1 LAVAVSSHA
10 RSRAPRAKSRRAFR
24 YSATLPAQPVG
35 VEVLAAVR
43 HARQQHGRAFAW
55 DARLETSAI
64 AVLGY
69 LWRRGR
75 GEKWAGR
82 CGSARYA
89 CSIAQ
94 LVMGLAEI
102 MGWRNI
108 PNRRNTAA
116 VARFVKAHRASV
128 QRWLDW
134 LRDAGLVSHTP
145 QQDEDGFWWRT
156 IIELHPCPQ
165 LPAELLRE
173 AVERRAGWPERERR
187 RQARG
192 RRRNLTAILR
202 RARLS
207 RSERRARSLL
217 RRQLLERHAERQR
230 VRQAVADS
238 LAQTVRSHLRQ
249 PFGASTTS
257 RTSLDEVSQDET
269 SHRRLTRAHALV
281 SKPASAKPR
290 QTPVT
295 QREAARTG
303 EETRWEVYNEIMAAR
318 WARSDQEWEP
328 FLAGPARRVE
338 ELLNWSESVVCPR
351 WRLIECW
358 TIAAYG
364 PQIAAAGGFR
374 LALWSEQA
382 EHHGPR
388 LERALARYQR
398 FSDAGPPGWP
408 ASPAAALAHF
418 FSGHVRRQDGPEHG
432 MAYDVARFN
441 ELTKQMSAYAHYQ
454 RGQEHFELAAKRAAR
469 RARARE
475 LVEQLN
481 QRLRFRLP
489 DHGPAVRLQTARQ
502 LLDSEHPSH
511 QAAGRTLYA
520 GAQRELR
527 LEQRDERLRAGR
539 HPGDTDGRYRAA
551 CRYAQRWGLPLPAG
565 RREGMAG

>member
-1 LAVAVSSHA
+1 LAVAVISDA
-10 RSRAPRAKSRRAFR
+10 QSRAPRAKSRRAFR
-24 YSATLPAQPVG
+24 YAAALPAQPVG

-43 HARQQHGRAFAW
+43 HARQQQGRAFEW
-55 DARLETSAI
+55 DARLETSVL

-94 LVMGLAEI
+94 LVMGLAEV

-108 PNRRNTAA
+108 PNRRDRLA

-134 LRDAGLVSHTP
+134 LAHASLVSHTP
-145 QQDEDGFWWRT
+145 QQDEEGFWWRT
-156 IIELHPCPQ
+156 VIELHPCPQ
-165 LPAELLRE
+165 LPPELLQE

-192 RRRNLTAILR
+192 RRRDLTSILR
-202 RARLS
+202 RARFT
-207 RSERRARSLL
+207 RSERRARAML
-217 RRQLLERHAERQR
+217 RRAQLQRHAERQR

-238 LAQTVRSHLRQ
+238 LAQAVRSHLRQ

-257 RTSLDEVSQDET
+257 RTPLETNSQDET
-269 SHRRLTRAHALV
+269 PHRGLTHAPALV
-281 SKPASAKPR
+281 SEPASATPR

-295 QREAARTG
+295 QKEAARRG
-303 EETRWEVYNEIMAAR
+303 EKIRWAVYNEILAAR
-318 WARSDQEWEP
+318 LARNDQEWEP
-328 FLAGPARRVE
+328 FLSGSARRVE
-338 ELLNWSESVVCPR
+338 ELLDWPEGIVCPR

-358 TIAAYG
+358 TVAAHG
-364 PQIAAAGGFR
+364 PHIAAAGGFR
-374 LALWSEQA
+374 LAFWSEQA

-398 FSDAGPPGWP
+398 FAEARPPEWP
-408 ASPAAALAHF
+408 ASPTAALARF
-418 FSGHVRRQDGPEHG
+418 LTTCVRRQDGPEHG
-432 MAYDVARFN
+432 MAYDIARFN

-475 LVEQLN
+475 LAEQLN

-489 DHGPAVRLQTARQ
+489 DHGLAVRLQTARQ
-502 LLDSEHPSH
+502 LLDSEHPAH

-527 LEQRDERLRAGR
+527 LEQRDERLLAGR
-539 HPGDTDGRYRAA
+539 HPGDADGRYRAA
-551 CRYAQRWGLPLPAG
+551 YRYAQQWGLPLPAR
-565 RREGMAG
+565 RREGAA

>member
-1 LAVAVSSHA
+1 MAVTSHA

-24 YSATLPAQPVG
+24 YAATLPAQPVG

-43 HARQQHGRAFAW
+43 HARQQRGRAFEW

-108 PNRRNTAA
+108 PNRRNKAA

-134 LRDAGLVSHTP
+134 LQHAGLVSHTP
-145 QQDEDGFWWRT
+145 QQDEEGFWWRT
-156 IIELHPCPQ
+156 VIELHPCPQ
-165 LPAELLRE
+165 LPAELLQE

-192 RRRNLTAILR
+192 RRRDLTAILR

-207 RSERRARSLL
+207 RSERRARAML
-217 RRQLLERHAERQR
+217 RRQVLERHAERQR

-238 LAQTVRSHLRQ
+238 LAQTVRSHLRH

-257 RTSLDEVSQDET
+257 RTSLEEVSQDET
-269 SHRRLTRAHALV
+269 PHRGLTRAPAPV
-281 SKPASAKPR
+281 SEPASAQPR

-303 EETRWEVYNEIMAAR
+303 EETRWAVYNEIVAAR
-318 WARSDQEWEP
+318 FARSDQEWEP
-328 FLAGPARRVE
+328 FLAAPACRVE
-338 ELLNWSESVVCPR
+338 ELLDWPESVACPR
-351 WRLIECW
+351 WRLIEAW
-358 TIAAYG
+358 TIAAHG
-364 PQIAAAGGFR
+364 PHMALAGGFR
-374 LALWSEQA
+374 LAFWSEQA

-388 LERALARYQR
+388 LQRALARYRR
-398 FSDAGPPGWP
+398 FSDARPAGWP
-408 ASPAAALAHF
+408 ESPVAALARF
-418 FSGHVRRQDGPEHG
+418 LCGHVRRQDGPEHG
-432 MAYDVARFN
+432 MAYDAARFN

-475 LVEQLN
+475 LAEQLN
-481 QRLRFRLP
+481 QRLRFRLG
-489 DHGPAVRLQTARQ
+489 DYGPAARLQTARQ
-502 LLDSEHPSH
+502 LLDSEHPAH

-520 GAQRELR
+520 SAQRELR
-527 LEQRDERLRAGR
+527 LEQRDERLLAGR
-539 HPGDTDGRYRAA
+539 HPGDADGRYRAA
-551 CRYAQRWGLPLPAG
+551 YRYAQQWGLPLPAG
-565 RREGMAG
+565 RREETAA